1 MIHSKYKKLSINSG
15 QFIPEGVRDN
25 SAKLEE
31 ILKAYYE
38 WAELDGN
45 FHKESK
51 VLAESFTYTT
61 ASDNYMQMFKDTLL
75 RLFPDKHKSIL
86 KHLLKFSKSFYES
99 RGTPE
104 SYEFFFRAVWDVD
117 VKINN
122 PSDYILKSSD
132 GTWVTRKLM
141 RIDTVNFNTRYCIIR
156 GNTSK
161 SSAVIIDRTDEED
174 FTELVIENISG
185 TFVADE
191 LVSFY
196 SNNENKIIGE
206 SRTISSIISYK
217 IIEPG
222 LGYSSNK
229 SIFVKNSGAGQD
241 FNIEIAATDY
251 NSGAIISLSILNR
264 GFGYL
269 YELPELE
276 LDNLYLF
283 RPNTG
288 VKVPAVIEL
297 VEGVIY
303 NEPGYY
309 DIPKSM
315 LSDDWKLADG
325 NYHQE
330 FSYEIETELPLE
342 EFYQPVMDLLHPAG
356 TKMFYKRFK
365 SIESSNYSLTS
376 LTEFT
381 SLTEYIKDMKLRY
394 SAPSEDL
401 PRFGRGGLF
410 GDTVFFTSES
420 DITTAIVVKKY
431 GDPDAKYS

>member
-1 MIHSKYKKLSINSG
+1 MIHSKYKKLSINSD
-15 QFIPEGVRDN
+15 QFIPEGVKDN

-51 VLAESFTYTT
+51 VLAESFTYTN
-61 ASDNYMQMFKDTLL
+61 ASDNYIQMFKDTLL

-104 SYEFFFRAVWDVD
+104 SYEFFFRAIWDVD

-141 RIDTVNFNTRYCIIR
+141 RVDTVNFDTTYCIIR
-156 GNTSK
+156 GKSSN
-161 SSAVIIDRTDEED
+161 SSAVIIDRIDADE
-174 FTELVIENISG
+174 FTELVIENVIG
-185 TFVADE
+185 NFNIDE
-191 LVSFY
+191 LVEFY
-196 SNNENKIIGE
+196 SNSENKIVGM
-206 SRTISSIISYK
+206 SRTLPSIISYK
-217 IIEPG
+217 IINPG
-222 LGYSSNK
+222 LGYSNNK
-229 SIFVKNSGAGQD
+229 LIFVKNVNAGRD
-241 FNIEIAATDY
+241 FNIEINTTDY
-251 NSGAIISLSILNR
+251 NTGAIISLSIKNR
-264 GFGYL
+264 GTGYL
-269 YELPELE
+269 YEMPDLE

-283 RPNTG
+283 RTNAIY
-288 VKVPAVIEL
+288 KEPAVIEL

-309 DIPKSM
+309 DTPKSM
-315 LSDDWKLADG
+315 LSDIWKLADG

-342 EFYQPVMDLLHPAG
+342 EFYKPVMELLHPAG
-356 TKMFYKRFK
+356 TKMFYKYMRTL
-365 SIESSNYSLTS
+365 ESSNYTLSS
-376 LTEFT
+376 LTEYT
-381 SLTEYIKDMKLRY
+381 TLTEYIKDRKLRY
-394 SAPSEDL
+394 SAINADV

-410 GDTVFFTSES
+410 GNDIQFTSES
-420 DITTAIVVKKY
+420 DISSAITVKKY
-431 GDPDAKYS
+431 GDTDAKYS